1 MKIVLDT
8 NVLVSGLLNPH
19 GPPGRI
25 VQMVIAGRISL
36 CYDTRVFCEY
46 REVLLRPEFPF
57 VAHEVQALLEQ
68 IRVAGELLA
77 AAHLPATL
85 PDPDD
90 APFLEVAIAGRVEY
104 LITGNPRHFPVASR
118 HGVRVVLPAD
128 FVEALRSEER
138 HAPPG

>member
-25 VQMVIAGRISL
+25 VQMIIAGRISL

-57 VAHEVQALLEQ
+57 VAHEVEALLEQ

-90 APFLEVAIAGRVEY
+90 APFLEVAIAGKVEY
-104 LITGNPRHFPVASR
+104 LVTGNPRHFPVA
-118 HGVRVVLPAD
+118 GQCGIRVISPAG
-128 FVEALRSEER
+128 FLEAIPFAEG